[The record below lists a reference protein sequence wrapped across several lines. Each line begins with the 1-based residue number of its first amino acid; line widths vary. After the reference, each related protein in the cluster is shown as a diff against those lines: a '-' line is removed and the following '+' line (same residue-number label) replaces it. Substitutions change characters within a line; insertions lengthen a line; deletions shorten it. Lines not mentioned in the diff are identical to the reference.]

1 MMTRMI
7 PQENRAI
14 FVVALGF
21 WTAAATVGAL
31 RVILPV
37 HFASIGMAV
46 AEIGVLF
53 AWMKVAELIAP
64 LGAGVVVN
72 RFGSRRTFIGSLG
85 LHSLMSFLYLVT
97 PAVTV
102 YLERFVRG
110 LLSMQL
116 QSAVYVKHFSRKE
129 DQRFHINMMLGL
141 RDAAKGIGMLLGGVL
156 LVILPFDY
164 AVAVFGLVTAVA
176 MGVALR
182 ALPEFKEETQ
192 LPIRKIWSSVEGR
205 IKTIGLAR
213 GLLHGAWDAWGIVIL
228 PVILITVYGLSP
240 AWVGAVIAGEHIFH
254 GLCATFLSK
263 YVGVTWDPRRA
274 LVIGGLL
281 LMVVCLVMAGSLPL
295 YLFVLMVLLYQALN
309 SLCVVYYHQLKI
321 GFASG
326 KKASLDLAAY
336 TTLSSAMKPVAVFL
350 SGILANAM
358 GFAWAFYLAALF
370 VLLSVLTC
378 LAIPK
383 PAASPASEQVPL
395 TEVPLADR
403 RS

>member
-1 MMTRMI
+1 MI
-7 PQENRAI
+7 APESRTVL
-14 FVVALGF
+14 VVALGF

-46 AEIGVLF
+46 AEIGILF

-85 LHSLMSFLYLVT
+85 LHTLMSFLYVLT
-97 PAVTV
+97 PAITV

-116 QSAVYVKHFSRKE
+116 QSAVYVKHFSRQQ

-141 RDAAKGIGMLLGGVL
+141 RDAAKGIGMLMGGVL
-156 LVILPFDY
+156 LVVLPFDY
-164 AVAVFGLVTAVA
+164 AVAAFGLLTAGA
-176 MGVALR
+176 MAVALR
-182 ALPEFKEETQ
+182 ALPEFKEESRV
-192 LPIRKIWSSVEGR
+192 PVRKIWGAVEGR

-213 GLLHGAWDAWGIVIL
+213 GFLHGAWDAWGIVIL

-240 AWVGAVIAGEHIFH
+240 VWVGAIIAGEHIFH
-254 GLCATFLSK
+254 GVCATFLSK

-274 LVIGGLL
+274 LVVSGLL
-281 LMVVCLVMAGSLPL
+281 LTVVCLVMAAALPL
-295 YLFVLMVLLYQALN
+295 YLFVLMVLVYQALN

-336 TTLSSAMKPVAVFL
+336 TTLSSAVKPVAVFL
-350 SGILANAM
+350 SGIVATTL
-358 GFAWAFYLAALF
+358 GIPWAFYLAALF

-383 PAASPASEQVPL
+383 SESSSEVGTHIPR
-395 TEVPLADR
+395 TEVSLAD
-403 RS
+403 